1 MPTGTLGTDARRYQT
16 NQEHYITAQVAFNTT
31 GITTG
36 IVIGTLPASA
46 IVTRWVVHVT
56 TAFNAATTNVLEV
69 GTNSATFNDI
79 AATASTVA
87 GTAGVKSGDAAGST
101 ARGRF
106 AADTPVRA
114 IYTQTG
120 TAATTGAAEIIVFYV
135 VPQ

>member
-1 MPTGTLGTDARRYQT
+1 MPTGTPGTSARRYQT
-16 NQEHYITAQVAFNTT
+16 SQEHYITAQVAYNTN

-36 IVIGTLPASA
+36 VVIGTLPQNA
-46 IVTRWVVHVT
+46 IITRWVVHVT

-69 GTNSATFNDI
+69 GMNASSYNDI

-87 GTAGVKSGDAAGST
+87 GTAGAKSGDVAAST
-101 ARGRF
+101 ARGRL

-120 TAATTGAAEIIVFYV
+120 TAATTGAAEIVVFYV